1 MRYEQFKINLLEAVL
16 DEAEMT
22 PKAFQ
27 DFLASPLVTGM
38 KMGFE
43 LESVIHNVRS
53 ESDGETEND
62 MNYDERVTDIDGI
75 VEFFGAGDDPSG
87 ERTLNTLRNRR
98 APQAQGV

>member
-1 MRYEQFKINLLEAVL
+1 MRFDQFKINLVEAIL

-53 ESDGETEND
+53 ESDGGSEPD
-62 MNYDERVTDIDGI
+62 YGYDERARNIEVILD
-75 VEFFGAGDDPSG
+75 FFQGGDDPNG
-87 ERTLNTLRNRR
+87 ERTIDT
-98 APQAQGV
+98 